1 MPMPTFSSKPNATK
15 ERVRTRAKAKDLT
28 TINQKEE
35 ARRVPDPRSQPDLKS
50 AIPQLVTASDTGKT
64 AIAPKEIATNAVSST
79 LSSARH

>member
-1 MPMPTFSSKPNATK
+1 MPMPTFSSKPIATK
-15 ERVRTRAKAKDLT
+15 GRVRTRAKAKDLT

-50 AIPQLVTASDTGKT
+50 AIPQLVTASGTGKT

-79 LSSARH
+79 LSSAQH